1 MLIPF
6 GAGVNRGTSLEAR
19 LISAE
24 PRGLLG
30 VLNRMSRHG
39 TKIGPYTLHEEIN
52 AGGMSEIWLGTDTAG
67 KAVALRLMLN
77 NTTFAFTE
85 RKRFLTG
92 CETLQACQDDK
103 HIIGY
108 IEHGKIDGELVL
120 VLEYVE
126 GENLKLR
133 MATGDPVLAENI
145 AQVLIDMAEA
155 LEVVHDRGYMH
166 LDVKPENVLLTRNA
180 RLKLIDFD
188 LAQPIPDPPRKLDKN
203 PGTPHYMSPEQLA
216 REPVDHRAD
225 IWAYGVS
232 AYELLTHRKPFPGDS
247 ADGVFHAQR
256 NRSDFIPP
264 RKINPDIP
272 LALEKIVL
280 RCLEQDPAMRY
291 PSMSV
296 LTHELRKALYV

>member
-1 MLIPF
+1 MVIRF
-6 GAGVNRGTSLEAR
+6 AAGVNRGAMPAAGMICPPPVFPLTF
-19 LISAE
+19 
-24 PRGLLG
+24 PP
-30 VLNRMSRHG
+30 RMSRHG

-52 AGGMSEIWLGTDTAG
+52 VGGMSEIWLGTDAAG
-67 KAVALRLMLN
+67 TAVAIRLMLN
-77 NTTFAFTE
+77 NSAFAFTE

-92 CETLQACQDDK
+92 CETLSACQDHH

-108 IEHGKIDGELVL
+108 IEHGKIGGELAL

-145 AQVLIDMAEA
+145 AQVLIDFAEA

-166 LDVKPENVLLTRNA
+166 LDIKPENVLLTRNG

-188 LAQPIPDPPRKLDKN
+188 LARPIPNPPRKLDKN

-247 ADGVFHAQR
+247 ADSVFRAQR
-256 NRSDFIPP
+256 DRSDFIPP
-264 RKINPDIP
+264 RRLNPDIP
-272 LALEKIVL
+272 PALERIL
-280 RCLEQDPAMRY
+280 MRCLEQDPAMRY

-296 LTHELRKALYV
+296 LTHELRKALYL

>member
-1 MLIPF
+1 M
-6 GAGVNRGTSLEAR
+6 
-19 LISAE
+19 
-24 PRGLLG
+24 G

-166 LDVKPENVLLTRNA
+166 LDVKPENVLLTRNG

-188 LAQPIPDPPRKLDKN
+188 LAQLIPDPPRKLDKN
-203 PGTPHYMSPEQLA
+203 PGTPHYMSPEQF
-216 REPVDHRAD
+216 EGKNVD
-225 IWAYGVS
+225 G
-232 AYELLTHRKPFPGDS
+232 
-247 ADGVFHAQR
+247 
-256 NRSDFIPP
+256 RSDIYSLGVTMYQMMTGTLPYQTP
-264 RKINPDIP
+264 APADLERLYAAMTAAGAAHIGEKLIEVPG
-272 LALEKIVL
+272 ALFE
-280 RCLEQDPAMRY
+280 E
-291 PSMSV
+291 
-296 LTHELRKALYV
+296 

>member
-1 MLIPF
+1 M
-6 GAGVNRGTSLEAR
+6 
-19 LISAE
+19 
-24 PRGLLG
+24 G

-166 LDVKPENVLLTRNA
+166 LDVKPENVLLTRNG

-188 LAQPIPDPPRKLDKN
+188 LAQLIPDPPRKLDKN

-216 REPVDHRAD
+216 REPVDLSRPAEPFGLHPPSQTQSRHPARA
-225 IWAYGVS
+225 G
-232 AYELLTHRKPFPGDS
+232 K
-247 ADGVFHAQR
+247 
-256 NRSDFIPP
+256 NRPP
-264 RKINPDIP
+264 VPRARSRDALP
-272 LALEKIVL
+272 LDVCAHP
-280 RCLEQDPAMRY
+280 RTA
-291 PSMSV
+291 
-296 LTHELRKALYV
+296 

>member
-1 MLIPF
+1 MLIRF
-6 GAGVNRGTSLEAR
+6 GVGVNRGTASGAR
-19 LISAE
+19 LISE
-24 PRGLLG
+24 DSRGLLG
-30 VLNRMSRHG
+30 VNNRMSRHG
-39 TKIGPYTLHEEIN
+39 TQIGPYTLHEEIN

-67 KAVALRLMLN
+67 KAVAIRLMLN

-85 RKRFLTG
+85 RKRFITG
-92 CETLQACQDDK
+92 CETLQACQDGN

-108 IEHGKIDGELVL
+108 IEHGKIGGELAL

-145 AQVLIDMAEA
+145 AQVLIDFAEA

-166 LDVKPENVLLTRNA
+166 LDIKPENVLLTRNG

-203 PGTPHYMSPEQLA
+203 PGTPHYMSPEQLG
-216 REPVDHRAD
+216 REAVDHRAD

-232 AYELLTHRKPFPGDS
+232 AYELLTYRKPFPGES
-247 ADGVFHAQR
+247 ADAVFRAQR
-256 NRSDFIPP
+256 DRSDFIPP
-264 RKINPDIP
+264 RQINADIP
-272 LALEKIVL
+272 VALEKIVL
-280 RCLEQDPAMRY
+280 RCLEQDPALRY

-296 LTHELRKALYV
+296 LTHELRKALYL